1 MLRQGLD
8 DRDACTAYTVVRIA
22 TRPAFCC
29 IRTVQIAATKAA
41 AANWRSVRDLIVEQS
56 CNEREDCDCQIL
68 PSSMERSDEIRCAAK
83 RSLLHVR
90 RNAASAIAALAQ
102 VRSVPLCRPSNLVRR
117 TTGLVNY
124 ARSMV
129 ALHLTHLS
137 QKPPPPA
144 SAALPALPD
153 HPQPDRDDLGRH
165 RRVPQAA
172 FLLDLQSSF
181 LAVAA
186 LLRQRPELPPTV
198 F

>member
-8 DRDACTAYTVVRIA
+8 DRDACNAYTVVRIA

-41 AANWRSVRDLIVEQS
+41 AANWRLVRDLIVEQS

-102 VRSVPLCRPSNLVRR
+102 VRSVRRAVGDVERGEGQLSYFDRYFSARRPL
-117 TTGLVNY
+117 
-124 ARSMV
+124 
-129 ALHLTHLS
+129 
-137 QKPPPPA
+137 
-144 SAALPALPD
+144 
-153 HPQPDRDDLGRH
+153 
-165 RRVPQAA
+165 
-172 FLLDLQSSF
+172 
-181 LAVAA
+181 
-186 LLRQRPELPPTV
+186 
-198 F
+198 